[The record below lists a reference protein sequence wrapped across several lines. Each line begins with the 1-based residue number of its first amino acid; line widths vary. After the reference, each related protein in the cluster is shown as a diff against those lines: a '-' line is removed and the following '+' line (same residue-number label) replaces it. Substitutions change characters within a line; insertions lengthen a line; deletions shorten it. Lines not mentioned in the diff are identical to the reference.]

1 MGMDEVKVR
10 EIDETEYRDFL
21 GARIAAIGVGGGGS
35 NMINHLAKKEEL
47 PEEIALIAANT
58 DMQHLSK
65 NRAREKIQLG
75 KKLTKGLG
83 AGADPQK
90 GLAAAEESATEIAE
104 VLRGYDMVFI
114 STGLGGGTGTGASP
128 IIADIVNKN
137 DTLTVAIVTK
147 PFDFEGDRRKK
158 VAEEG
163 LRELKSRVHCI
174 IVIPNQRVM
183 SILGTDASK
192 RQAEEKVNDVLAN
205 AVLGISNIVL
215 GGNGENDQNVDFAD
229 IRAAMENKGLAM
241 MSIGEGYGS
250 NAAMDAIK
258 KAIDSE
264 MLSHENLKGAQ
275 GIIACFEAH
284 PDYSMSQLNEACE
297 LINALGTENTFMKI
311 GNYWKEDFEKD
322 YVRVT
327 FLATGFENEVAL
339 STVDKESV
347 KNLPMTDE
355 SFVAYPTRVANGE
368 IIMYD
373 KSNGRV
379 FDRDGF
385 DEPTYIRNKQD

>member
-163 LRELKSRVHCI
+163 
-174 IVIPNQRVM
+174 
-183 SILGTDASK
+183 
-192 RQAEEKVNDVLAN
+192 
-205 AVLGISNIVL
+205 
-215 GGNGENDQNVDFAD
+215 
-229 IRAAMENKGLAM
+229 
-241 MSIGEGYGS
+241 
-250 NAAMDAIK
+250 
-258 KAIDSE
+258 
-264 MLSHENLKGAQ
+264 
-275 GIIACFEAH
+275 
-284 PDYSMSQLNEACE
+284 
-297 LINALGTENTFMKI
+297 
-311 GNYWKEDFEKD
+311 
-322 YVRVT
+322 
-327 FLATGFENEVAL
+327 
-339 STVDKESV
+339 
-347 KNLPMTDE
+347 
-355 SFVAYPTRVANGE
+355 
-368 IIMYD
+368 
-373 KSNGRV
+373 
-379 FDRDGF
+379 
-385 DEPTYIRNKQD
+385 

>member
-1 MGMDEVKVR
+1 
-10 EIDETEYRDFL
+10 
-21 GARIAAIGVGGGGS
+21 
-35 NMINHLAKKEEL
+35 
-47 PEEIALIAANT
+47 
-58 DMQHLSK
+58 
-65 NRAREKIQLG
+65 
-75 KKLTKGLG
+75 
-83 AGADPQK
+83 
-90 GLAAAEESATEIAE
+90 
-104 VLRGYDMVFI
+104 
-114 STGLGGGTGTGASP
+114 
-128 IIADIVNKN
+128 
-137 DTLTVAIVTK
+137 
-147 PFDFEGDRRKK
+147 
-158 VAEEG
+158 
-163 LRELKSRVHCI
+163 
-174 IVIPNQRVM
+174 M
-183 SILGTDASK
+183 SSLGTDASK